1 MKIQSKITMPIPCRK
16 TTFFLVFILQL
27 VACSL
32 WGQVLQKK
40 ALTASDY
47 PKWGDLDPEKISPDG
62 QWVSYSLYYQNGQD
76 TLFVKSITSSKK
88 YAFPLGTRGNFI
100 TTEWFAYKM
109 QKELHLVNL
118 KTGEQKRI
126 DNVIKNLYAAPSEQ
140 LLILTGEE
148 AKENTLVIQ
157 SPDGNVVQRIAGV
170 REFVMNPAKT
180 MLLYTQKTGQQYSIN
195 LLDLSKN
202 NKRTMLYSGV
212 DPFANL
218 VWHKEGT
225 ALAFTQKSAAD
236 LHGNTLFFYNL
247 PDKKLYHSK
256 ALSQQNFLG
265 DSLSIP
271 VASYKLQISGDRQKL
286 FFGLQRIKQ
295 TKDSAKSSDVQ
306 VWNANAKW
314 IYPTEENQKKFK
326 GVYLGFWSP
335 EQDHYRLITNDSLPQ
350 PMLTGDQK
358 YALISNTKQYEPQYR
373 REGPRDFYLLDLSTG
388 KKELLLKEHPD
399 YYLYTIPSP
408 QGKYIAYFHQ
418 KNWWIYDIQKK
429 THTNITKNIGVAF
442 FHNKNEQFN
451 GEEAYPNLG
460 FTPGDKE
467 ILLCDPYD
475 IWAISP
481 DGNAARRLT
490 HGRESQTK
498 FRLAGYS
505 QVMLGRLNYD
515 GWILD
520 PIDPEK
526 GMLLEATGKDGG
538 TGYYKW
544 STKSN
549 DKIVFSVDTGLS
561 LMVNTAGTYMY
572 LEQSYELPPR
582 LMALTPKEK
591 TPQLI
596 VQSNPQQ
603 EQFYWG
609 KAKLIHYKNSKGIPL
624 KGVLY
629 YPAAY
634 DKQKKYPMIVQIYQ
648 KFSERIHNYI
658 IPLEFDS
665 EGFNISTYTTQG
677 YFVLLPDI
685 TYEIDNPGV
694 SALDCVV
701 AATKEVIGQGLVE
714 ANKIGLIGHSFG
726 GYEADFI
733 ITQTNLFATAVAGAA
748 ITDFTSHYL
757 SVGLFGKPL
766 MWRFENHQMRMK
778 KSLFED
784 RQGYARNS
792 PIEHVQNCTTP
803 LLSWTGTE
811 DNNVPWTQSSEFYL
825 ALRRLGKPN
834 IMLVYPKEGHDIE
847 NRDNQKDLSTRIHQW
862 FDYHLKNTSPAAWI
876 KEGLK

>member
-1 MKIQSKITMPIPCRK
+1 MKIQSRITMPIPCRK

-40 ALTASDY
+40 ELTASDY

-62 QWVSYSLYYQNGQD
+62 KWVSYSLYYQNGQD
-76 TLFVKSITSSKK
+76 TLFVKNITSSKK
-88 YAFPLGTRGNFI
+88 YTFPLGTRGNFI
-100 TTEWFAYKM
+100 TTEWFAYKT

-126 DNVIKNLYAAPSEQ
+126 DNVIKNLYAAPSGQ
-140 LLILTGEE
+140 LLILTSEK

-157 SPDGNVVQRIAGV
+157 SADGSAVQRIAGV
-170 REFVMNPAKT
+170 GEFVMNPAKT
-180 MLLYTQKTGQQYSIN
+180 MLLYTQKTADQYSIN

-202 NKRTMLYSGV
+202 NKKTMLHSGV

-225 ALAFTQKSAAD
+225 ALAFTQKSAVD
-236 LHGNTLFFYNL
+236 LHGNILFFYNL

-256 ALSQQNFLG
+256 ALSQQNFLC

-271 VASYKLQISGDRQKL
+271 VASYKLQISGDGQKL
-286 FFGLQRIKQ
+286 FFGLQRINQ
-295 TKDSAKSSDVQ
+295 TKDSAKSTDVQ

-335 EQDHYRLITNDSLPQ
+335 QQDRYSLITNDLLPQ

-388 KKELLLKEHPD
+388 KKELLLREHPD
-399 YYLYTIPSP
+399 SYLYTIPSP

-418 KNWWIYDIQKK
+418 KNWWIYNIQKK
-429 THTNITKNIGVAF
+429 THTNITKNIDAAF
-442 FHNKNEQFN
+442 YHNKSEQYE
-451 GEEAYPNLG
+451 GEEPYPNLG

-467 ILLCDPYD
+467 ILLCDAYD
-475 IWAISP
+475 IWAVTP
-481 DGNAARRLT
+481 DGSAARRLT

-505 QVMLGRLNYD
+505 QIVLGRLNYD

-549 DKIVFSVDTGLS
+549 DKIVFSDDTGLS

-582 LMALTPKEK
+582 LMVLTPKEK
-591 TPQLI
+591 TPQLV

-609 KAKLIHYKNSKGIPL
+609 KAKLIHYKNAKGIPL
-624 KGVLY
+624 RGILY

-634 DKQKKYPMIVQIYQ
+634 DKQKKYPMIVHIYQ
-648 KFSERIHNYI
+648 KFSDRIHNYI
-658 IPLEFDS
+658 APLDFDS
-665 EGFNISTYTTQG
+665 AGFNISTYTTQG

-701 AATKEVIGQGLVE
+701 AATKEVIDQGLVQ

-726 GYEADFI
+726 GYEVDFI

-748 ITDFTSHYL
+748 ITNFTSHYL

-784 RQGYARNS
+784 REAYARNS

-811 DNNVPWTQSSEFYL
+811 DNNIPWTQSREFYL

-834 IMLVYPKEGHDIE
+834 IMLVYPKEGHDLE

-862 FDYHLKNTSPAAWI
+862 FDYHLKNTSPAEWLI
-876 KEGLK
+876 EGLR

>member
-1 MKIQSKITMPIPCRK
+1 MPIPCRK

-40 ALTASDY
+40 SLTASDY

-62 QWVSYSLYYQNGQD
+62 KWVSYSLYYQNGQD
-76 TLFVKSITSSKK
+76 TLFVKNITSSKK
-88 YAFPLGTRGNFI
+88 YAFPLGARGNFI
-100 TTEWFAYKM
+100 TPDWFAYKM

-140 LLILTGEE
+140 LLVLTGEE

-157 SPDGNVVQRIAGV
+157 SPDGNAMQRIAGV

-180 MLLYTQKTGQQYSIN
+180 MLLYTQKTGEQYSIN

-202 NKRTMLYSGV
+202 NKKKMLYSGV

-256 ALSQQNFLG
+256 VLTQQNFLG

-335 EQDHYRLITNDSLPQ
+335 EQDRYRLITTDTLPQ
-350 PMLTGDQK
+350 PMLTGNQK
-358 YALISNTKQYEPQYR
+358 YALISNSKQYEPQYR

-399 YYLYTIPSP
+399 FFLYTIPPP
-408 QGKYIAYFHQ
+408 QGQYIAYFHQ

-429 THTNITKNIGVAF
+429 THTNITKNIEVPF
-442 FHNKNEQFN
+442 YHNKNEQFN
-451 GEEAYPNLG
+451 GEEAYQNLG

-475 IWAISP
+475 IWAITP
-481 DGNAARRLT
+481 DGNSARRLT

-582 LMALTPKEK
+582 LMALTPKE
-591 TPQLI
+591 
-596 VQSNPQQ
+596 NPHQYHQKHRGGFLSQQ
-603 EQFYWG
+603 
-609 KAKLIHYKNSKGIPL
+609 K
-624 KGVLY
+624 
-629 YPAAY
+629 
-634 DKQKKYPMIVQIYQ
+634 
-648 KFSERIHNYI
+648 
-658 IPLEFDS
+658 
-665 EGFNISTYTTQG
+665 
-677 YFVLLPDI
+677 
-685 TYEIDNPGV
+685 
-694 SALDCVV
+694 
-701 AATKEVIGQGLVE
+701 
-714 ANKIGLIGHSFG
+714 
-726 GYEADFI
+726 
-733 ITQTNLFATAVAGAA
+733 
-748 ITDFTSHYL
+748 
-757 SVGLFGKPL
+757 
-766 MWRFENHQMRMK
+766 
-778 KSLFED
+778 
-784 RQGYARNS
+784 
-792 PIEHVQNCTTP
+792 
-803 LLSWTGTE
+803 
-811 DNNVPWTQSSEFYL
+811 
-825 ALRRLGKPN
+825 
-834 IMLVYPKEGHDIE
+834 
-847 NRDNQKDLSTRIHQW
+847 
-862 FDYHLKNTSPAAWI
+862 
-876 KEGLK
+876 